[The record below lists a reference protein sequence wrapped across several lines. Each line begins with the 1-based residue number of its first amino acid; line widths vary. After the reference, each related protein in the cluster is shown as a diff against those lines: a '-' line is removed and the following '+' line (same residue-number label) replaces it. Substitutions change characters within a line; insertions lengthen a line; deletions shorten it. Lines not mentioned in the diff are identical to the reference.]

1 MENSFYTWHWILP
14 VIAVTGFVVQLVIAL
29 LALRKLGGKGPLLLL
44 VGTLINIVCYA
55 VDLLSDFFRTLVA
68 DIELEII
75 LSLLV
80 SAIGW
85 GLVSGGVLLIVLSGP
100 GRINPEAEVREGF

>member
-1 MENSFYTWHWILP
+1 MENSFYTWQWILP
-14 VIAVTGFVVQLVIAL
+14 IIAVTGFVVQLVIAM

-44 VGTLINIVCYA
+44 VGTLINIACYV
-55 VDLLSDFFRTLVA
+55 VDLLSDFFSVLMA
-68 DIELEII
+68 DTEIEII

-80 SAIGW
+80 PAIGW

-100 GRINPEAEVREGF
+100 ERINPEAEEDGF